1 MTWCL
6 SPVRLFLCFL
16 SAWYDYDLKSY
27 QRDRQESESGEL
39 HKRFDDRVQQL
50 QQQSIDAG
58 DLIRRKSQAEAE
70 TEWQKQVK
78 NKKGDDYYKNIKE
91 VTTQYILPS

>member
-6 SPVRLFLCFL
+6 SPVCLFLCFL
-16 SAWYDYDLKSY
+16 SAWYDYDLKTY
-27 QRDRQESESGEL
+27 QRDRQEAESGEL
-39 HKRFDDRVQQL
+39 HKRFDDRV

-58 DLIRRKSQAEAE
+58 DLIRRKSQTETE

-78 NKKGDDYYKNIKE
+78 NKKSDDYYKNIKE
-91 VTTQYILPS
+91 VSEH